1 MSLARVQSLSISFG
15 DKPVLSEVSFAIDR
29 DQRIA
34 LVGRNGTGKSTL
46 LKLLAGLQQA
56 DSGDIVFRQGIQVA
70 YLPQDVPAKLEGT
83 VAEVVASALGDV
95 GQHLVDFQRVTQAF
109 GEGEDCADEMSRL
122 QELIDAAD
130 GWSLSQ
136 RIDEILSRMS
146 LDGEVLFNTLSG
158 GLRRRVL
165 LAKALLTKPD
175 ILLLD
180 EPTNH
185 LDIPSIEWLE
195 QTLASLRCT
204 LVFVTH
210 DRAFLKRLANRII
223 ELDRGFLTDWPG
235 NHDKYVAGKAAA
247 LEAEQQQNALFDKR
261 LAEEEVWIRQGIKA
275 RRTRNEG
282 RVRALKQMRLERS
295 QRIERQG
302 TAQLAANMG
311 NKSGKVVVEAKDITF
326 GFDANTVVKN
336 LTTTMMRG
344 DKIGVIGPNGV
355 GKSTLVRLL
364 LGQLEPQSGT
374 VKLGTNLDV
383 AYFDQLRDQLRDDL
397 SAMDNVSGGQDMV
410 TINGETKH
418 IIGYLQDFLFMP
430 ARARAPITALSGG
443 ETNRLMLA
451 KLFLKPSNFLV
462 LDEPTND
469 LDVETLELLEA
480 LVSEY
485 PGTVL
490 LISHDREFL
499 DNTVTSTLVF
509 GENGRVFDYVGGYTD
524 AMRQYETQ
532 TGKPSKAAPQ
542 MRSVSSTQTQTQS
555 KSNPGSNSDK
565 KSSAENPDFATGQA
579 DAQKAKKALKLSY
592 KDQRELDAL
601 PAKIEAIENSLD
613 EIQKTMSSADFYTNG
628 KDTAPVIEAANKAE
642 AALEQLFERWDE
654 LDNLT
659 RGNAN

>member
-1 MSLARVQSLSISFG
+1 MSLARAQSLSISFG
-15 DKPVLSEVSFAIDR
+15 DKPVLAEASFAIDG

-46 LKLLAGLQQA
+46 LKLLAGIIKP
-56 DSGDIVFRQGIQVA
+56 DSGDIVFRQGVQVA
-70 YLPQDVPAKLEGT
+70 YLPQDVPATLEGT
-83 VAEVVASALGDV
+83 IADVVASALGEV
-95 GQHLVDFQRVTQAF
+95 GQHLVDFQRVSLAF
-109 GEGEDCADEMSRL
+109 ANGEDCADEMTRL
-122 QELIDAAD
+122 QELIDASD
-130 GWSLSQ
+130 GWRLSQ
-136 RIDEILSRMS
+136 RIDEVLSRMA
-146 LDGEVLFNTLSG
+146 LNGGELFNNLSG

-165 LAKALLTKPD
+165 LAKALLTQPD

-195 QTLASLRCT
+195 QTLLGLRCT

-210 DRAFLKRLANRII
+210 DRAFLKKLANRII
-223 ELDRGFLTDWPG
+223 ELDRGLLTDWPG
-235 NHDKYVAGKAAA
+235 NHDKYLLGKAAA
-247 LEAEQQQNALFDKR
+247 LNAEQQQNALFDKR
-261 LAEEEVWIRQGIKA
+261 LAEEEKWIRQGIKA

-302 TAQLAANMG
+302 TAQLAANVG
-311 NKSGKVVVEAKDITF
+311 NKSGKVVVEAHEVTF
-326 GFDANTVVKN
+326 GFDTQPVVKN
-336 LTTTMMRG
+336 LSTTMMRG
-344 DKIGVIGPNGV
+344 DKIGVVGPNGV

-364 LGQLEPQSGT
+364 LGELSPQSGS
-374 VKLGTNLDV
+374 VKLGTNLDI

-418 IIGYLQDFLFMP
+418 IIGYLQDFLFLP

-443 ETNRLMLA
+443 ETNQLMLA
-451 KLFLKPSNFLV
+451 KLFLRPSNFLV

-469 LDVETLELLEA
+469 LDVETLELLEI
-480 LVSEY
+480 LVSDY

-509 GENGRVFDYVGGYTD
+509 GENGKVFDYVGGYTD
-524 AMRQYETQ
+524 AMRQFEAQTGVPSRAASQSQPSSVAKTTTQ
-532 TGKPSKAAPQ
+532 TRGGADAKVAKTDNTKAA
-542 MRSVSSTQTQTQS
+542 
-555 KSNPGSNSDK
+555 
-565 KSSAENPDFATGQA
+565 
-579 DAQKAKKALKLSY
+579 KLSY

-601 PAKIEAIENSLD
+601 PGKIEATESTLD
-613 EIQKTMSSADFYTNG
+613 ELQQTMSAADFYTSGN
-628 KDTAPVIEAANKAE
+628 DTAPIIEAASKAE
-642 AALEQLFERWDE
+642 AELEKLFARWDE
-654 LDNLT
+654 LDSQQ
-659 RGNAN
+659 RGSNG

>member
-15 DKPVLSEVSFAIDR
+15 DKPVLLDASFAIDS

-46 LKLLAGLQQA
+46 LKILAGSQAA
-56 DSGDIVFRQGIQVA
+56 DSGDVVFRQGVQVS
-70 YLPQDVPAKLEGT
+70 YLPQDVPTELEGT
-83 VAEVVASALGDV
+83 IAQVVSGALGDV
-95 GQHLVDFQRVTQAF
+95 GQLLMDYQRVSIEFAD
-109 GEGEDCADEMSRL
+109 GGDCADELSRL
-122 QELIDAAD
+122 QTKIDSVD
-130 GWSLSQ
+130 GWRLSQ

-165 LAKALLTKPD
+165 LAKALLNEPD

-195 QTLASLRCT
+195 QTLMGLRCT

-223 ELDRGFLTDWPG
+223 ELDRGLLTDWPG
-235 NHDKYVAGKAAA
+235 DHAKYLTGKAAA

-261 LAEEEVWIRQGIKA
+261 LAEEEAWIRQGIKA

-282 RVRALKQMRLERS
+282 RVRALKKMRQERS

-302 TAQLAANMG
+302 TAQLSANMG
-311 NKSGKVVVEAKDITF
+311 SKSGKVVIEANNLAF
-326 GFDANTVVKN
+326 GFDEKPVVNNFSTVI
-336 LTTTMMRG
+336 MRG
-344 DKIGVIGPNGV
+344 DKVGVVGPNGV

-364 LGQLEPQSGT
+364 LGELEAQSGD
-374 VKLGTNLDV
+374 VKQGTNLDI
-383 AYFDQLRDQLRDDL
+383 AYFDQLRGQLRDDL

-410 TINGETKH
+410 TVNGETKH

-430 ARARAPITALSGG
+430 ERARAPITALSGG

-469 LDVETLELLEA
+469 LDVETLELLEV
-480 LVSEY
+480 LVADY
-485 PGTVL
+485 AGTVL
-490 LISHDREFL
+490 VISHDREFL
-499 DNTVTSTLVF
+499 DNTVTGTLVF
-509 GENGRVFDYVGGYTD
+509 GENGKVYDYVGGYTD
-524 AMRQYETQ
+524 AMRQFEQQ
-532 TGKPSKAAPQ
+532 TGGVSKAA
-542 MRSVSSTQTQTQS
+542 SKTKASNTASSNSANTNGSSSTQQS
-555 KSNPGSNSDK
+555 E
-565 KSSAENPDFATGQA
+565 SAATTPA
-579 DAQKAKKALKLSY
+579 AKPIKLSY
-592 KDQRELDAL
+592 KNQRELDGL
-601 PAKIEAIENSLD
+601 PSAIEAAEKTLD
-613 EIQKTMSSADFYTNG
+613 DIQKQMAAPDFYTNG
-628 KDTAPVIEAANKAE
+628 ADTAPVIEAASKAE
-642 AALEQLFERWDE
+642 NELERLFERWE
-654 LDNLT
+654 ALDSQT
-659 RGNAN
+659 RDTGA

>member
-15 DKPVLSEVSFAIDR
+15 DKPVLLDASFAIEG

-46 LKLLAGLQQA
+46 LKILAGLQA
-56 DSGDIVFRQGIQVA
+56 PDSGDVVFRQGVNVS
-70 YLPQDVPAKLEGT
+70 YLPQDVPTELEGT
-83 VAEVVASALGDV
+83 VAQVVSGALGEV
-95 GQHLVDFQRVTQAF
+95 GQWLIDYQRVSMKFA
-109 GEGEDCADEMSRL
+109 EGEDCADELSRI
-122 QELIDAAD
+122 QTNIDSVD
-130 GWSLSQ
+130 GWRLSQ

-146 LDGEVLFNTLSG
+146 LSGDVLFNTLSG

-165 LAKALLTKPD
+165 LAKALLTQPD

-195 QTLASLRCT
+195 QTLMGLRCT

-223 ELDRGFLTDWPG
+223 ELDRGVLTDWPG
-235 NHDKYVAGKAAA
+235 NHDKYLAGKAAA
-247 LEAEQQQNALFDKR
+247 LDAEQQQNALFDKR
-261 LAEEEVWIRQGIKA
+261 LAEEEKWIRQGIKA

-302 TAQLAANMG
+302 TAQLSANMG
-311 NKSGKVVVEAKDITF
+311 GKSGKVVIEANGLSF
-326 GFDANTVVKN
+326 GFENNSVVNNFSTV
-336 LTTTMMRG
+336 MMRG
-344 DKIGVIGPNGV
+344 DKVGVVGPNGV

-364 LGQLEPQSGT
+364 LGELNPQAGE
-374 VKLGTNLDV
+374 VKQGTNLDI
-383 AYFDQLRDQLRDDL
+383 AYFDQLRGQLRDDL

-410 TINGETKH
+410 TVNGETKH

-469 LDVETLELLEA
+469 LDVETLELLET
-480 LVSEY
+480 LVSDY
-485 PGTVL
+485 AGTVL
-490 LISHDREFL
+490 VISHDREFL
-499 DNTVTSTLVF
+499 DNTVTSTFVF
-509 GENGRVFDYVGGYTD
+509 GENGKVYDYVGGYSD
-524 AMRQYETQ
+524 AMRQFQQQ
-532 TGKPSKAAPQ
+532 TGSVSKAA
-542 MRSVSSTQTQTQS
+542 S
-555 KSNPGSNSDK
+555 KSTSAKGNSG
-565 KSSAENPDFATGQA
+565 KSSQSGSATGSATGSTVANTAASTAASAQA
-579 DAQKAKKALKLSY
+579 TPKLIKLSY
-592 KDQRELDAL
+592 KDQRELDGL
-601 PAKIEAIENSLD
+601 PAAIEEAEKNLD
-613 EIQKTMSSADFYTNG
+613 KIQQQMAAPDFYTNG
-628 KDTAPVIEAANKAE
+628 KDTAPVIDAASLAE
-642 AALEQLFERWDE
+642 SELERLFERWE
-654 LDNLT
+654 VLDSQT
-659 RGNAN
+659 RESGA